1 MKPGGK
7 CFVEQ
12 ALRLS
17 LRQHAKERIDLGFD
31 RPLAKQVR
39 AESMNRADVR
49 FLEILNGR
57 VESLLDVGR
66 CRIPPLLFEM
76 LPQAQLQLTCRL
88 LGERD
93 SDNLANISPAFG
105 KNADDPFYQRRRLA
119 GPRRGLDNQRLVD
132 GLFDRFSRESV

>member
-1 MKPGGK
+1 M
-7 CFVEQ
+7 
-12 ALRLS
+12 
-17 LRQHAKERIDLGFD
+17 
-31 RPLAKQVR
+31 
-39 AESMNRADVR
+39 R
-49 FLEILNGR
+49 FLEILNGG

-105 KNADDPFYQRRRLA
+105 KHADDPLHQRRRLA
-119 GPRRGLDNQRLVD
+119 GARRGLDNQRLVD
-132 GLFDRFSRESV
+132 GLFDRFVARDRLAS